1 MSKKMRML
9 QILNLWRL
17 IPAYLIVCAS
27 NNKAIIFEEIQHWK
41 KCTRRTEKA
50 RFDIFSSLMLELK
63 EYRTLLQYRL
73 GGGYSKLLLKML
85 FPGMD
90 TLYIN
95 TPEIGPRLF
104 IQHGFATNIS
114 AKRIGSDCWINQQV
128 TIGYTFDSEPPVI
141 GNGVRISAGAKVLG
155 QIEIGDNA
163 IIGANAAVVKS
174 VEENMIVGGVPAKII
189 GENSKH
195 KLFIGE
201 KQSSL
206 YNDYEVR
213 K

>member
-1 MSKKMRML
+1 
-9 QILNLWRL
+9 
-17 IPAYLIVCAS
+17 
-27 NNKAIIFEEIQHWK
+27 
-41 KCTRRTEKA
+41 
-50 RFDIFSSLMLELK
+50 
-63 EYRTLLQYRL
+63 
-73 GGGYSKLLLKML
+73 ML

-95 TPEIGPRLF
+95 TPKIGPRLF

-163 IIGANAAVVKS
+163 IIAANAAVVKS
-174 VEENMIVGGVPAKII
+174 VEENMVVGGVPAKII
-189 GENSKH
+189 GENLKH
-195 KLFIGE
+195 KLFADE
-201 KQSSL
+201 NPSPLQ
-206 YNDYEVR
+206 
-213 K
+213 

>member
-27 NNKAIIFEEIQHWK
+27 NNKSIIFEEIQHWK
-41 KCTRRTEKA
+41 KCTGRTEKA
-50 RFDIFSSLMLELK
+50 GFDIFSSLMLELK

-73 GGGYSKLLLKML
+73 GGYSKLLLKML

-141 GNGVRISAGAKVLG
+141 GNGVRITAGAKVLG

>member
-27 NNKAIIFEEIQHWK
+27 NNKSIIFEEIQNWK
-41 KCTRRTEKA
+41 KCTGRTEKA
-50 RFDIFSSLMLELK
+50 GFDIFSSLMLELK

-73 GGGYSKLLLKML
+73 GGYSKLLLKML

>member
-27 NNKAIIFEEIQHWK
+27 NNKSIIFEEIQHWK
-41 KCTRRTEKA
+41 KCTGRTEKA
-50 RFDIFSSLMLELK
+50 GFDIFSSLMLELK

-73 GGGYSKLLLKML
+73 GGYSKLLLKML

-95 TPEIGPRLF
+95 TPELGPRLF

>member
-1 MSKKMRML
+1 M
-9 QILNLWRL
+9 
-17 IPAYLIVCAS
+17 
-27 NNKAIIFEEIQHWK
+27 F
-41 KCTRRTEKA
+41 
-50 RFDIFSSLMLELK
+50 
-63 EYRTLLQYRL
+63 
-73 GGGYSKLLLKML
+73 
-85 FPGMD
+85 
-90 TLYIN
+90 
-95 TPEIGPRLF
+95 
-104 IQHGFATNIS
+104 
-114 AKRIGSDCWINQQV
+114 
-128 TIGYTFDSEPPVI
+128 
-141 GNGVRISAGAKVLG
+141 G

>member
-1 MSKKMRML
+1 MSKKMKML

-73 GGGYSKLLLKML
+73 GGYSKLFLKML

-195 KLFIGE
+195 KLFIGD

>member
-1 MSKKMRML
+1 
-9 QILNLWRL
+9 
-17 IPAYLIVCAS
+17 
-27 NNKAIIFEEIQHWK
+27 
-41 KCTRRTEKA
+41 
-50 RFDIFSSLMLELK
+50 
-63 EYRTLLQYRL
+63 
-73 GGGYSKLLLKML
+73 
-85 FPGMD
+85 MD

-195 KLFIGE
+195 KLFIGD

>member
-1 MSKKMRML
+1 
-9 QILNLWRL
+9 
-17 IPAYLIVCAS
+17 
-27 NNKAIIFEEIQHWK
+27 
-41 KCTRRTEKA
+41 
-50 RFDIFSSLMLELK
+50 
-63 EYRTLLQYRL
+63 
-73 GGGYSKLLLKML
+73 ML

-95 TPEIGPRLF
+95 TPEIGSRLF

-163 IIGANAAVVKS
+163 IIAANAAVVKS
-174 VEENMIVGGVPAKII
+174 VEENMVVGGVPAKII

-195 KLFIGE
+195 KLFVDE
-201 KQSSL
+201 NQDSL
-206 YNDYEVR
+206 Q
-213 K
+213 